1 MKLEHNLATRR
12 LRRKGPLGTVS
23 ALLTASVVSLIGLAI
38 GLEPHIILWR
48 ALVSA
53 VLIGSIVSFGLGVV
67 IHEKRADCSAS

>member
-48 ALVSA
+48 ALVSS
-53 VLIGSIVSFGLGVV
+53 VLIGSIVSFGLGV
-67 IHEKRADCSAS
+67 IYMANNTRD

>member
-23 ALLTASVVSLIGLAI
+23 ALLTASVVSLIGLSI

-48 ALVSA
+48 AFVSA
-53 VLIGSIVSFGLGVV
+53 VLIGSIVSFGLGV
-67 IHEKRADCSAS
+67 IYMANNTRD

>member
-53 VLIGSIVSFGLGVV
+53 VLIGSIVSFGLGV
-67 IHEKRADCSAS
+67 IYMANNTRD

>member
-53 VLIGSIVSFGLGVV
+53 GLIGSIVSFGLGV
-67 IHEKRADCSAS
+67 IYMANNTRD

>member
-48 ALVSA
+48 ALVSV
-53 VLIGSIVSFGLGVV
+53 VLIGSIVSFGLGV
-67 IHEKRADCSAS
+67 IYMANNTRD